1 MVIYQM
7 HVMPSPTWGCGFLT
21 LQKWRFP
28 GTRTSDSAPSSR
40 PLAGCPTDGRAAC
53 ETQAAAALPP
63 PPPPPTPCSVALCVR
78 FGTCHGGSVC
88 TTERANTTIQGDSSF
103 SLVAVTDGPARHQ
116 TCPATAAYS
125 VETAHPVA
133 WLYGAKHSRPW
144 PTAHVPHISHLPYDR
159 IGPEAPAPTPN
170 GQVDPGQRK

>member
-1 MVIYQM
+1 MVIFQM
-7 HVMPSPTWGCGFLT
+7 HVTPSPTWGCGVLT
-21 LQKWRFP
+21 LQKRRFP

-40 PLAGCPTDGRAAC
+40 PLAGCPTDERL
-53 ETQAAAALPP
+53 TRHKLLQLSPP
-63 PPPPPTPCSVALCVR
+63 PPRPTPRSVASCGR

-103 SLVAVTDGPARHQ
+103 SLVAVTDGPDHHR
-116 TCPATAAYS
+116 TCPGTAAYS

-144 PTAHVPHISHLPYDR
+144 PTARVPHISHLPYDR

-170 GQVDPGQRK
+170 GQVDPGQHK